1 MFSRLRNFFAFAERS
16 EAAMN
21 APAET
26 LYQLCLTHSR
36 DPQLFLTGG
45 VEDTLDGRFDSLC
58 LSVGCVMHRLAL
70 VSDTHQQQAKQTS
83 QQLFDIFCSDMDLTL
98 REMGVGDLGV
108 SKRVKTM
115 SEAFI
120 GRLTAY
126 REALT
131 QNDKTALEDALLR
144 NLYRSQTPSDT
155 QKKQAQILATQV
167 LTCIGRLSKLEDG
180 DVLSASIELPP
191 IAR

>member
-1 MFSRLRNFFAFAERS
+1 
-16 EAAMN
+16 
-21 APAET
+21 
-26 LYQLCLTHSR
+26 
-36 DPQLFLTGG
+36 
-45 VEDTLDGRFDSLC
+45 
-58 LSVGCVMHRLAL
+58 
-70 VSDTHQQQAKQTS
+70 
-83 QQLFDIFCSDMDLTL
+83 MDLTL

-131 QNDKTALEDALLR
+131 QHDKTALEDALLR

>member
-1 MFSRLRNFFAFAERS
+1 
-16 EAAMN
+16 MN

-36 DPQLFLTGG
+36 DQQLFLTGG

-58 LSVGCVMHRLAL
+58 LSVGFVMHRLAL

-144 NLYRSQTPSDT
+144 NLYRSETPSDT

-167 LTCIGRLSKLEDG
+167 LTCIGTLSKLEDG

>member
-1 MFSRLRNFFAFAERS
+1 MLSKLRNFFAFAERS

-26 LYQLCLTHSR
+26 LYQLCLSHSR
-36 DPQLFLTGG
+36 DPELFLKAG

-58 LSVGCVMHRLAL
+58 LSVGCVMHRLAQM
-70 VSDTHQQQAKQTS
+70 SDAHQQQAKQTS
-83 QQLFDIFCSDMDLTL
+83 QHLFDIFCSDMDLTL

-126 REALT
+126 CEALT
-131 QNDKTALEDALLR
+131 KNDIKALEEALLR
-144 NLYRSQTPSDT
+144 NLYRSDTPSDT
-155 QKKQAQILATQV
+155 QTQQAHMLADRVAKFTGK
-167 LTCIGRLSKLEDG
+167 LAKLEDE
-180 DVLSASIELPP
+180 DILSARIELPP
-191 IAR
+191 IVR

>member
-70 VSDTHQQQAKQTS
+70 VSDKHQQQAKQTS
-83 QQLFDIFCSDMDLTL
+83 LKMPFEPRLQQIDIHTI
-98 REMGVGDLGV
+98 RG
-108 SKRVKTM
+108 
-115 SEAFI
+115 
-120 GRLTAY
+120 
-126 REALT
+126 
-131 QNDKTALEDALLR
+131 
-144 NLYRSQTPSDT
+144 
-155 QKKQAQILATQV
+155 QIHF
-167 LTCIGRLSKLEDG
+167 R
-180 DVLSASIELPP
+180 
-191 IAR
+191 